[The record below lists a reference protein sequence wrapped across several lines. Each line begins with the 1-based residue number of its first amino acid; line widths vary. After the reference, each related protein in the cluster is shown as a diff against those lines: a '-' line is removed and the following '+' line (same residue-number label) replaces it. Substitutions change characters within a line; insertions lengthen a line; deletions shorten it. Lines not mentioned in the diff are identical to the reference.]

1 MATETDNLLDD
12 VRAAADLI
20 ESNAPAPEP
29 APIAEPDDSEA
40 PPVDE
45 TPAERTERERDEA
58 GRFKAKDPNEK
69 PRETLT
75 LKNPPEKALA
85 AATGQTTAQTEQQQ
99 TGKPE
104 PIPPPLEWKGA
115 AKVRWDRIA
124 PEIQHEL
131 KGLYETAAAE
141 RAELAPLKELLDVN
155 REHLVRESG
164 SVAEGIRQLLAF
176 EKLSRDNPLGLIQ
189 HIAQARGINLQQALV
204 GGTATPQTQQPR
216 DVEALIARAVD
227 QRLQPILAQS
237 EQRETHQTLSAI
249 ESFRADPKH
258 PYFNDVVDSMADLIA
273 AAKSRGQ
280 TMDLETA
287 YQKAVRLDDA
297 IFERIQSDAR
307 EAKAEEAKQK
317 AEKARR
323 AAGASLRGSPLPGY
337 SPNSGGQGATTLDDA
352 RAAAAEVWG
361 D

>member
-1 MATETDNLLDD
+1 MATETDNLLED
-12 VRAAADLI
+12 VT
-20 ESNAPAPEP
+20 NAFVEMETGEKPEA
-29 APIAEPDDSEA
+29 APIAAPDDPNE

-75 LKNPPEKALA
+75 LKNPPEKAVEATPA
-85 AATGQTTAQTEQQQ
+85 AATEQQPA
-99 TGKPE
+99 KPE
-104 PIPPPLEWKGA
+104 RVSPPLEWKGA
-115 AKVRWDRIA
+115 AKVKWDRL
-124 PEIQHEL
+124 PGDIQAEL
-131 KGLYETAAAE
+131 KGIYETAAAE

-155 REHLVRESG
+155 REHLVREAG
-164 SVAEGIRQLLAF
+164 SVAEGVRQLLAF

-189 HIAQARGINLQQALV
+189 HIAQARGVDLRALV
-204 GGTATPQTQQPR
+204 GGPVAPQTQQPAN
-216 DVEALIARAVD
+216 VEALIARAVE
-227 QRLQPILAQS
+227 QKLQPFQAQL
-237 EQRETHQTLSAI
+237 EQREQHQTLSTI
-249 ESFRADPKH
+249 EAFRADPKH

-273 AAKSRGQ
+273 AAKARGQ

-287 YQKAVRLDDA
+287 YQKAVRMDDA

-307 EAKAEEAKQK
+307 EAKEAEAKQK

-323 AAGASLRGSPLPGY
+323 AAGASLRGSPLPGHT
-337 SPNSGGQGATTLDDA
+337 PNSGGQGATPLDDT
-352 RAAAAEVWG
+352 RAAAAEVW

>member
-20 ESNAPAPEP
+20 DSNAPPEP
-29 APIAEPDDSEA
+29 APIAEPDDPEN

-45 TPAERTERERDEA
+45 TPAERTERERDES

-85 AATGQTTAQTEQQQ
+85 AANGQTPPAEQQPA
-99 TGKPE
+99 KPE
-104 PIPPPLEWKGA
+104 RVAPPLEWKGA
-115 AKVRWDRIA
+115 AKVKWDRL
-124 PEIQHEL
+124 PGDIQAEL
-131 KGLYETAAAE
+131 KGIYETAAAE

-189 HIAQARGINLQQALV
+189 HIAQARGVDLRALS
-204 GGTATPQTQQPR
+204 GGAVAPQTQQPAN
-216 DVEALIARAVD
+216 VEAIIARAVE
-227 QRLQPILAQS
+227 QRLQPFQAQL
-237 EQRETHQTLSAI
+237 EQREQHQTLQSI
-249 ESFRADPKH
+249 EAFRADPKH

-273 AAKSRGQ
+273 AAKTRGQ

-287 YQKAVRLDDA
+287 YQKAVRMDDA

-307 EAKAEEAKQK
+307 EAKEAEAKQK

-323 AAGASLRGSPLPGY
+323 AAGASLRGSPLPGHI
-337 SPNSGGQGATTLDDA
+337 PNSGGQGATALDDT

-361 D
+361 